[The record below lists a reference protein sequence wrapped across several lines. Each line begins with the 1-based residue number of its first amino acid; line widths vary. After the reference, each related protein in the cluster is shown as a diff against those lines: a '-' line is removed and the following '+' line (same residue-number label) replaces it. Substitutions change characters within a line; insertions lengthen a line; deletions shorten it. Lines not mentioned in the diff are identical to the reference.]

1 MKAAIL
7 KAPGHLMLDE
17 VAMPLCPDGGLV
29 IKTQAC
35 SICSTDVKM
44 FQHGHRDANYPR
56 ILGHEVTGVVV
67 ESRIPGD
74 MFQVGDRVQIFP
86 GICCGHCPACRR
98 GIDNLCEHI
107 SIIGFSHDGG
117 FAEFLMVPPQSVA
130 GGGVNLI
137 PAGVSYEEAALTE
150 PLASCLNGQQL
161 AGVTEAD
168 TVLILGAGPI
178 GLLHAMLARVR
189 GASRVLVAER
199 LPARLAMAKLADID
213 RKIDINR
220 ESTEAVVQEETG
232 GLGVDVILTASSEV
246 TVSSLPELLA
256 PGGRLCLFSGLPPE
270 TSQIP
275 LDTNLIHYK
284 ELTITGAYGSTAA
297 QNSAALRLI
306 ASGKVPV
313 AWLIT
318 KRLPL
323 GEIEEGMEYV
333 ADRKGLKAVITFF

>member
-1 MKAAIL
+1 MKAAIV
-7 KAPGHLMLDE
+7 KAPGRLMLDE

-29 IKTQAC
+29 VKTQAC

-44 FQHGHRDANYPR
+44 FQRGHRDVHYPR

-67 ESRIPGD
+67 ESRTPGD
-74 MFQVGDRVQIFP
+74 MFQAGDRVQIFP
-86 GICCGHCPACRR
+86 GICCGHCPPCRR
-98 GIDNLCEHI
+98 GIDNQCEHI
-107 SIIGFSHDGG
+107 GIIGFNHDGG
-117 FAEFLMVPPQSVA
+117 FAEFLVVPPQSIA
-130 GGGVNLI
+130 GDGVNLM
-137 PAGVSYEEAALTE
+137 PEGVSYEEAALTE

-161 AGVTEAD
+161 AGVTEGD

-178 GLLHAMLARVR
+178 GLLHAMLSRVR

-199 LPARLAMAKLADID
+199 LPARLSMAGLADID

-232 GLGVDVILTASSEV
+232 GRGVDVILIASSEV
-246 TVSSLPELLA
+246 MGSSLPELLA
-256 PGGRLCLFSGLPPE
+256 PRGRLCLFSGLPPE
-270 TSQIP
+270 TAQIL
-275 LDTNLIHYK
+275 LDANLTHYR
-284 ELTITGAYGSTAA
+284 ELTIVGAYGSTAA

-323 GEIEEGMEYV
+323 GEIQEGMEYV
-333 ADRKGLKAVITFF
+333 ANREGLKAVITFF

>member
-17 VAMPLCPDGGLV
+17 VATPLCPDGGLV
-29 IKTQAC
+29 VKTQAC

-44 FQHGHRDANYPR
+44 FQHGHRDVNYPR

-67 ESRIPGD
+67 ESRTRGNVFKVD
-74 MFQVGDRVQIFP
+74 DRVQIFP

-107 SIIGFSHDGG
+107 GIIGFSHDGG
-117 FAEFLMVPPQSVA
+117 FAEFLVVPPQSVA

-161 AGVTEAD
+161 AGVTEGD

-199 LPARLAMAKLADID
+199 LPARLAMARLADID

-232 GLGVDVILTASSEV
+232 GRGVDVILIASSEV
-246 TVSSLPELLA
+246 TVSSLPGLLA

-270 TSQIP
+270 TAQIP
-275 LDTNLIHYK
+275 LDTNLIHYR

-306 ASGKVPV
+306 TSGKVPV

-333 ADRKGLKAVITFF
+333 ANRKGLKAVITFF

>member
-7 KAPGHLMLDE
+7 KAPGQLMLDE

-29 IKTQAC
+29 VKTQVC
-35 SICSTDVKM
+35 SICSTDVKV
-44 FQHGHRDANYPR
+44 FQRGHRDADYPR
-56 ILGHEVTGVVV
+56 ILGHEVTGVIV
-67 ESRIPGD
+67 ENRTPGD
-74 MFQVGDRVQIFP
+74 MFQAGDRVQIFP
-86 GICCGHCPACRR
+86 GIRCGHCPACRR
-98 GIDNLCEHI
+98 GIDNQCEHI
-107 SIIGFSHDGG
+107 GIIGFSHDGG
-117 FAEFLMVPPQSVA
+117 FAEFLAVPPQTVA

-137 PAGVSYEEAALTE
+137 PARVSCEEAALTE

-161 AGVTEAD
+161 AGVTDGD

-213 RKIDINR
+213 RKIDING

-232 GLGVDVILTASSEV
+232 GRGVDVILIASSEV
-246 TVSSLPELLA
+246 MVSPLPQLLA
-256 PGGRLCLFSGLPPE
+256 PRGRLCLFSGLPPE
-270 TSQIP
+270 TAQIP

-297 QNSAALRLI
+297 QNSAALKLI
-306 ASGKVPV
+306 TSGKVAV

-323 GEIEEGMEYV
+323 GKIQEGMDYV
-333 ADRKGLKAVITFF
+333 AKRKGLKAVITFF

>member
-29 IKTQAC
+29 VKTQAC

-44 FQHGHRDANYPR
+44 FQRGHRDVHYPR

-67 ESRIPGD
+67 ESRTSGD
-74 MFQVGDRVQIFP
+74 MFQAGDRVQIFP
-86 GICCGHCPACRR
+86 GICCGLCPACRR
-98 GIDNLCEHI
+98 GIDNQCEHI
-107 SIIGFSHDGG
+107 GIIGFSHDGG
-117 FAEFLMVPPQSVA
+117 FAEFLVVPPQSVA
-130 GGGVNLI
+130 GGGVSLI
-137 PAGVSYEEAALTE
+137 PRGVSYEEAALTE

-161 AGVTEAD
+161 AGVTEGD

-189 GASRVLVAER
+189 GASRLLVAER
-199 LPARLAMAKLADID
+199 LPARLSMSGMADID
-213 RKIDINR
+213 RKIDING

-232 GLGVDVILTASSEV
+232 GRGVDVILIACSEV
-246 TVSSLPELLA
+246 MVSSLPELLA
-256 PGGRLCLFSGLPPE
+256 PRGRLCLFSGLPPE
-270 TSQIP
+270 KAQIL
-275 LDTNLIHYK
+275 LDTNLIHYR
-284 ELTITGAYGSTAA
+284 ELTIVGAYGSTAA

-318 KRLPL
+318 KRLSL
-323 GEIEEGMEYV
+323 GEIQEGLEYV
-333 ADRKGLKAVITFF
+333 ANREGLKAIITFF